1 MRTRRV
7 PLPPAQTEGKEK
19 IYTGSLIRRVLIV
32 LLLTTLIP
40 LLLIGTL
47 NHFRSRDMLRQQM
60 QHQLDHVVNRQAES
74 LVEYAAT
81 SNEAVFRFTSDPQFN
96 EHLQS
101 LLRNP
106 KDSEEYDL
114 ASSYFLAN
122 FPFDKQTYAGTDTNR
137 MFVLNTSREVVFAT
151 DRDWTAEYLT
161 REMLTDPE
169 FLRLSGA
176 NQSRLAFNPS
186 GDLNQ
191 LGLITSRSILDES
204 GAPLGTLFTVTTSDI
219 FTDALI
225 NARSSISTAESYYF
239 TGSGA
244 VIGLDNQSKFALM
257 PDDYQLV
264 SRLKSLVGSAP
275 NQSSFSTRSYDGSR
289 AIAFAEWIPTYNFG
303 ILLTV
308 KESAVFGA
316 GEVFDPYNIAIL
328 LVALAAA
335 GSLFY
340 LSSTRLVKPL
350 TQLAQTAGS
359 FSSGNWEER
368 ADANRRDEI
377 GLLAHSL
384 NSMADE
390 LKDLHASLE
399 GVVAKRTRQL
409 RIASEIAQVA
419 TSTTSFAETITRT
432 VDLINERFECYHV
445 SLYLTDESGK
455 SLTCKE
461 ASGTV
466 SAQVKRRAKQVQ
478 IDDSTLVGWAAAN
491 NRPRRVSSA
500 GEDVLFQRDELLPDT
515 RSEVAVPIS
524 FGSEILGVLDIHSS
538 VENAFDDEV
547 VSIFMTLASQ
557 ISGTLQNTRL
567 LETTQVSYQETS
579 LLYRATRQVI
589 QSENE
594 PEILQTLID
603 TFLELPYLCSILTVQ
618 DEAHF
623 KIHAVTDP
631 QLGHVETMQ
640 QIYNIPAGSTL
651 ARLADQRNILI
662 GDLLQ
667 PSEYANILTFFLRRG
682 CKSAAI
688 IPITENG
695 KLSKII
701 ALGAYEKNQ
710 FSAINIQPYTNL
722 ADVISAT
729 LEKHQIVGSLRQR
742 LVELQILARF
752 SQAVSAE
759 IDLNNLYRVLHEQ
772 VIQTFGPELGFGI
785 AIYNAQDNMIDFPYL
800 FENGELLHLSPLK
813 LGEGLTSKLITEK
826 RPLALNSQQSIL
838 ENNVVVDGELPKSWM
853 GIPLLLSG
861 EVIGAIILQDT
872 KEENRFHQND
882 VNLFMTL
889 APQIAIAIRNTQLYT
904 EMQQALHHYDEEHFL
919 IHTLLDNIPD
929 SVSFKDTHGRFI
941 RASASFARRYNTTP
955 DELIGK
961 TEYDL
966 MPRDAADKIFRSDQA
981 VMILR
986 KPQIGIIEQLT
997 SETGEETW
1005 IHSSRIPI
1013 QTASGD
1019 PYGLL
1024 TILRDVTDL
1033 KQAEALSHRRAEQ
1046 LLTAA
1051 EITRDTTG
1059 TLDINELLQK
1069 SVNLVR
1075 ERFGYYHASIFLLD
1089 DAGEYAVLRQSTGQ
1103 AGQQMMQA
1111 GHRLGVGSKSIVGQ
1125 VTASG
1130 KPLIVNDVA
1139 NDPNHFPNPLL
1150 PDTRSEMA
1158 LPLKTA
1164 SRILGAIDVQSTQTG
1179 AFIDEDINV
1188 LQLLAD
1194 QIAVALVNA
1203 ELFART
1209 QDLLNKHRL
1218 LRQITILTST
1228 SPSLEDALSHVVGSL
1243 SQARIGDQISVLLM
1257 NDAGQL
1263 QVRASAGYQ
1272 SSQQMEPGISP
1283 GQGIIGAVAE
1293 EKRAI
1298 RVDDVRSDPRYV
1310 EFEPGIR
1317 SELAVPILF
1326 GDELIGVL
1334 NLESK
1339 RIAAFDENDQ
1349 EILSALGNNLGG
1361 VIANIRL
1368 VNRIRQQIARERQM
1382 FEVTSK
1388 IRRSVDLESI
1398 MQISTS
1404 EICQVLGARRATI
1417 QITAGRD
1424 LHQSSK
1430 SGNGTNQH
1438 QKEDLE

>member
-1 MRTRRV
+1 MRTQRV
-7 PLPPAQTEGKEK
+7 PLPLAQTEGEEK
-19 IYTGSLIRRVLIV
+19 QFTGSLIRRVLVV

-60 QHQLDHVVNRQAES
+60 QRQLDHIAERQAKS
-74 LVEYAAT
+74 LVDFAAAT
-81 SNEAVFRFTSDPQFN
+81 NEAIFRLTSDPQFTAR
-96 EHLQS
+96 LQS

-106 KDSEEYDL
+106 KGSEEYDL
-114 ASSYFLAN
+114 ASSYFFDN
-122 FPFDKQTYAGTDTNR
+122 FQLTEQPYAGADANR
-137 MFVLNTSREVVFAT
+137 MFILNASREVVFTT
-151 DRDWTAEYLT
+151 DDDWTAEYLT

-169 FLRLSGA
+169 FQQLSEA

-186 GDLNQ
+186 GDSNQ

-204 GAPLGTLFTVTTSDI
+204 GAPLGTLFTVTTSNI

-225 NARSSISTAESYYF
+225 NIQSSFSTAESYYF
-239 TGSGA
+239 TGST
-244 VIGLDNQSKFALM
+244 VIGLDNPSKFILM
-257 PDDYQLV
+257 PHEDQLV
-264 SRLKSLVGSAP
+264 STLNSLVGNLP
-275 NQSSFSTRSYDGSR
+275 NRLSFSTRSFEGSR
-289 AIAFAEWIPTYNFG
+289 AIAFAEWIPAYNFG
-303 ILLTV
+303 ILITV
-308 KESAVFGA
+308 TEAAVFGA
-316 GEVFDPYNIAIL
+316 GEFLDPFNIAIL
-328 LVALAAA
+328 FISLAAA

-359 FSSGNWEER
+359 FSNGNWEEQ
-368 ADANRRDEI
+368 ADANRHDEI
-377 GLLAHSL
+377 GMLAQSL
-384 NSMADE
+384 NSMAGE

-399 GVVAKRTRQL
+399 GAVTKRTGQL
-409 RIASEIAQVA
+409 RIASEVAQLA
-419 TSTTSFAETITRT
+419 TSTTSFTETITRT
-432 VDLINERFECYHV
+432 VDLINERFGCYHV
-445 SLYLTDESGK
+445 SLFLIDESGQ

-461 ASGTV
+461 ASGTA
-466 SAQVKRRAKQVQ
+466 SAQVKRRGEQVQ
-478 IDDSTLVGWAAAN
+478 VDDSTLVGWAAAN
-491 NRPRRVSSA
+491 NRPRQVSST
-500 GEDVLFQRDELLPDT
+500 GEDALFYQDELLPDT

-524 FGSEILGVLDIHSS
+524 IGSEILGVLDIHSS

-547 VSIFMTLASQ
+547 VSIFMTLANQ
-557 ISGTLQNTRL
+557 ISSTLQNTRL

-579 LLYRATRQVI
+579 LLYRATRRVI
-589 QSENE
+589 QSEDE
-594 PEILQTLID
+594 SEILQTLID
-603 TFLELPYLCSILTVQ
+603 TFLELPYLCSILSVK

-631 QLGHVETMQ
+631 RQGHVETMQ
-640 QIYNIPAGSTL
+640 QIYNIPAGRTL
-651 ARLADQRNILI
+651 ALLADQRSILV

-688 IPITENG
+688 IPVMENR
-695 KLSKII
+695 KLSKVI

-729 LEKHQIVGSLRQR
+729 LEKHYIVGSLRQR

-759 IDLNNLYRVLHEQ
+759 IDLTNLYRVLHEQ

-785 AIYNAQDNMIDFPYL
+785 ALYNAHDNLIDFPYL
-800 FENGELLHLSPLK
+800 FENGELLHLSPLN

-826 RPLALNSQQSIL
+826 RPFALNSQQAIL
-838 ENNVVVDGELPKSWM
+838 ESNVVLDGELPKSWM

-861 EVIGAIILQDT
+861 EVIGAIILQ
-872 KEENRFHQND
+872 EMQQENRFQQND
-882 VNLFMTL
+882 INLFMTL

-904 EMQQALHHYDEEHFL
+904 ETQQALRNYDEEHFL
-919 IHTLLDNIPD
+919 INTLLDNIPD
-929 SVSFKDTHGRFI
+929 SVSFKDTRGRFI
-941 RASASFARRYNTTP
+941 RASASFARSYNTTP
-955 DELIGK
+955 EALIGK

-966 MPRDAADKIFRSDQA
+966 MSHDAADKIFHSDQA
-981 VMILR
+981 VMNLR
-986 KPQIGIIEQLT
+986 KPQIGITERLV

-1005 IHSSRIPI
+1005 VHSSRIPI
-1013 QTASGD
+1013 HTASGD

-1024 TILRDVTDL
+1024 IILRDVTGL
-1033 KQAEALSHRRAEQ
+1033 KQAESLSHRRAEQ
-1046 LLTAA
+1046 VLTAA

-1089 DAGEYAVLRQSTGQ
+1089 DSGEYAVLRQSTGQ

-1111 GHRLGVGSKSIVGQ
+1111 GHRLGIGSKSIVGQ

-1130 KPLIVNDVA
+1130 KPLIVNDVT

-1158 LPLKTA
+1158 LPLKTG

-1179 AFIDEDINV
+1179 AFIDEDISV
-1188 LQLLAD
+1188 LQILAD
-1194 QIAVALVNA
+1194 QLAVALVNA

-1218 LRQITILTST
+1218 LRQITILTSA
-1228 SPSLEDALSHVVGSL
+1228 SPGLEDALSHVVGSL
-1243 SQARIGDQISVLLM
+1243 NQAKIGDQISVLLM
-1257 NDAGQL
+1257 NDTGQL
-1263 QVRASAGYQ
+1263 QMRTSAGYQ
-1272 SSQQMEPGISP
+1272 GNRHMELSVSP
-1283 GQGIIGAVAE
+1283 GQGIIGTAAE

-1298 RVDDVRSDPRYV
+1298 RVDDTRSDPRYV
-1310 EFEPGIR
+1310 EFEPEIR

-1339 RIAAFDENDQ
+1339 RTAAFDENDQ

-1361 VIANIRL
+1361 VIANLRL
-1368 VNRIRQQIARERQM
+1368 VNQVRQQIARERQM

-1398 MQISTS
+1398 METSTS
-1404 EICQVLGARRATI
+1404 EICRVLGARRATI

-1424 LHQSSK
+1424 PHQSSK
-1430 SGNGTNQH
+1430 SDNGTNQH
-1438 QKEDLE
+1438 QKGDLE